1 MPTIE
6 INGAQIYYQTFG
18 DDRPGEAPILLIH
31 GSTITGR
38 EDWSLVA
45 PLLARHRK
53 VIVPDCRGHGH
64 STNPNKSYSFI
75 ELAGDMAALVRALG
89 YTKAHVIGHSN
100 GGNVALVV
108 LVEHPDVVQTAVVQ
122 AANAY
127 VSPDL
132 VEKEP
137 SIFDSERVQR
147 EAPDWMEGMIRLHG
161 ETHGPEYW
169 RDLLRMTVDEIIKE
183 PNYTP
188 ADLAQV
194 QRPTLVVQGENDR
207 VNAPARHAQFIAR
220 HIPYAELW
228 IPAGVGHSVHLEVL
242 CDWVQKI
249 EGFLDRRGS
258 SAGEALHQLK
268 ADQFADEREGMFN
281 ISLALAKPGET
292 AAFSLT
298 GRVLTE
304 NQRRA
309 AIQAVEASVRPAT
322 VDASGVQV
330 LLTKSTPWAI
340 INRAVT
346 DLRREPRSLAELVS
360 QGLLGEIVRI
370 LDESGTWSLIRMEQD
385 GYIGWAH
392 TLALHRCTMQD
403 AQAYQAAC
411 RWKVVDE
418 LLPASLNP
426 GESTDHLDRLMKLPF
441 GVSVSVI
448 QEQDHFAC
456 IRLPDGREAWVD
468 RAGLV
473 PTGKCPCPNP
483 AGVAITLD
491 LIKRFIGVPYMWGG
505 RSPFGYDCSGLA
517 GTFYAYLG
525 VNIPRDA
532 DQQYREGIP
541 VSGPAQPGDL
551 LFFGEQDPDSPRFS
565 AITHVGISLGGD
577 EIIHANGTAWGTSY
591 NSLNPDSPIFR
602 AWLKENL
609 VGIRRFA

>member
-6 INGAQIYYQTFG
+6 INGAQIYYQTYG
-18 DDRPGEAPILLIH
+18 EDRPGEAPILLIH
-31 GSTITGR
+31 GSTITGQ
-38 EDWSLVA
+38 EDWDLVA

-64 STNPNKSYSFI
+64 STNPNQSYSFI
-75 ELAGDMAALVRALG
+75 EMAADMAALIRALDYG
-89 YTKAHVIGHSN
+89 TAHVIGHSN

-108 LVEHPDVVQTAVVQ
+108 LMEHPDVVQTAVVQ

-132 VEKEP
+132 IQKEP
-137 SIFDSERVQR
+137 PIFDPERVKR
-147 EAPDWMEGMIRLHG
+147 EAPNWMESMIRLHG

-188 ADLAQV
+188 ANLALV

-207 VNAPARHAQFIAR
+207 VNAPARHAQFIAQ
-220 HIPYAELW
+220 HVPYAELW
-228 IPAGVGHSVHLEVL
+228 IPSGIGHSVHLEVL
-242 CDWVQKI
+242 FDWVQKI
-249 EGFLDRRGS
+249 ENFLDRRGT
-258 SAGEALHQLK
+258 SAGEALYHLK
-268 ADQFADEREGMFN
+268 ADNYADERDGMLDVG
-281 ISLALAKPGET
+281 LAPAQPGET
-292 AAFSLT
+292 KGISLT
-298 GRVLTE
+298 GQVLTE
-304 NQRRA
+304 AQRQA
-309 AIQAVEASVRPAT
+309 AIQAVGAAGKPT
-322 VDASGVQV
+322 GVDASGVQV
-330 LLTKSTPWAI
+330 LLTKVTPWAI
-340 INRAVT
+340 VNRAVT
-346 DLRREPRSLAELVS
+346 DLRREPRTLAERVS
-360 QGLLGEIVRI
+360 QGLLSEIVRI
-370 LDESGTWSLIRMEQD
+370 LDESGTWSLIRMEHD

-392 TLALHRCTMQD
+392 SMALQRCSMHE

-411 RWKVVDE
+411 RWKVIDE
-418 LLPASLNP
+418 LLPVMLNP
-426 GESTDHLDRLMKLPF
+426 DARDHQIERLMKLPF

-448 QEQDHFAC
+448 KEQDQFAC
-456 IRLPDGREAWVD
+456 IRLPDGREAWVN

-473 PTGKCPCPNP
+473 PSGHCPCPDP
-483 AGVAITLD
+483 AGKEIVLE
-491 LIKRFIGVPYMWGG
+491 LIKRFIGVPYLWGG

-525 VNIPRDA
+525 VTIPRDA

-551 LFFGEQDPDSPRFS
+551 LFFGEQDPESARFA

-577 EIIHANGTAWGTSY
+577 EIIHANGTAWGVSY
-591 NSLNPDSPIFR
+591 NSLNPDCYRYR